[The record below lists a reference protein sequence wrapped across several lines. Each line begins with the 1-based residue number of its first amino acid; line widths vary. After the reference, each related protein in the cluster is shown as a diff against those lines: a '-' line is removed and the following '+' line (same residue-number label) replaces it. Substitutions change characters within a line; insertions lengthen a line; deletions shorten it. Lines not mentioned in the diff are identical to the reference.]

1 MEKNSI
7 FRIGTSVSAV
17 TKLIELPLYFSMD
30 IAKIINLTLIK
41 KKWQTIFHS
50 YVSGSS
56 EA

>member
-30 IAKIINLTLIK
+30 IAKINNLTLI
-41 KKWQTIFHS
+41 
-50 YVSGSS
+50 
-56 EA
+56 